1 MVVNV
6 SIINFGVEYFDI
18 SYAVGK
24 KTGFALRQSGLGEEI
39 FLKFIQENLTY

>member
-6 SIINFGVEYFDI
+6 SIINFGDEYFDI

-24 KTGFALRQSGLGEEI
+24 KTGIAVSGLREQI